1 MILSRFYMSYEL
13 NRPLTQQEKDDQL
26 YQGKPTRLM
35 GKTGEYMIE
44 YDTVIRMNST
54 YMETVDK
61 YYRNKGFVSS
71 LFAPLF
77 LICFGLI
84 LYAYGGMAYQYI
96 VYRKIIPSLFDVSVL
111 TAGFALL
118 IYFSGKLTLKEW
130 FATTHY
136 PIRFNRKTQMIHVYR
151 FNGTVLSIP
160 WKAVF
165 FTLTKYSGKMSEWC
179 IDGHILADDKETV
192 LDTFSLGFSGVF
204 RELILGYWEFIRC
217 YMEEEGLQEQA
228 DIILLCPPIEQKKE
242 GYIFGLQYLI
252 RMNSRLEWFVEL
264 INFPF
269 DLITSVARYIAMQT
283 SKIPQWPQ
291 EVEEACQVDPD
302 DPINVSAANNPV
314 HLWRYVLANQTR
326 EERQALYDRQLS
338 AHKRLQEKI
347 AMAHSTSAE
356 A

>member
-1 MILSRFYMSYEL
+1 MQGNGLYTPYKL
-13 NRPLTQQEKDDQL
+13 NRPLTWEEKDDQL
-26 YQGKPTRLM
+26 CQGKPTQLNSKY
-35 GKTGEYMIE
+35 GQYIVD
-44 YDTVIRMNST
+44 YNTVIRMNST

-61 YYRNKGFVSS
+61 YYEDKGFVSS
-71 LFAPLF
+71 LTATFF
-77 LICFGLI
+77 LACFGLT

-96 VYRKIIPSLFDVSVL
+96 VYKEIVPSLFGIFIL
-111 TAGFALL
+111 TVFLAFML
-118 IYFSGKLTLKEW
+118 YFSGKFTLKEW

-151 FNGTVLSIP
+151 FNGTVLSVP
-160 WKAVF
+160 WKEVF
-165 FTLTKYSGKMSEWC
+165 FTLTVGGSKWLEWS
-179 IDGHILADDKETV
+179 IDGHILADDQETV
-192 LDTFSLGFSGVF
+192 LETFSLGISGL
-204 RELILGYWEFIRC
+204 RDMLPGYWEFIRC
-217 YMEEEGLQEQA
+217 YMEEECLQEQA
-228 DIILLCPPIEQKKE
+228 DIISLCPPIEKQKE
-242 GYIFGLQYLI
+242 SYIFGLQYLM
-252 RMNSRLEWFVEL
+252 RMNSRLNWLFGIVKL
-264 INFPF
+264 SF

-283 SKIPQWPQ
+283 SKIPQWTQ

-338 AHKRLQEKI
+338 AYTRLQEKI

>member
-1 MILSRFYMSYEL
+1 MLLSRFYMSYEL
-13 NRPLTQQEKDDQL
+13 NRPLTQQEKDNQL
-26 YQGKPTRLM
+26 CQGKPTRLT

-61 YYRNKGFVSS
+61 YYRNKGFISS

-77 LICFGLI
+77 LSCFGLI

-96 VYRKIIPSLFDVSVL
+96 IYKKIIPSLFGVFML

-151 FNGTVLSIP
+151 FNGTVLSVP
-160 WKAVF
+160 WKEVF
-165 FTLTKYSGKMSEWC
+165 FTLIKYSGKMTEWC

-204 RELILGYWEFIRC
+204 RELMPGYWEFIRC
-217 YMEEEGLQEQA
+217 YMEEDGLQEQA

-242 GYIFGLQYLI
+242 GYIFGLQYLM
-252 RMNSRLEWFVEL
+252 RMNSRLDWFVEL

-269 DLITSVARYIAMQT
+269 DLITSIARYIAMQT
-283 SKIPQWPQ
+283 SKIPQWPK
-291 EVEEACQVDPD
+291 EVEDACKVDPD

-314 HLWRYVLANQTR
+314 HLWRHILANQTL
-326 EERQALYDRQLS
+326 EEYQAINNRLSS
-338 AHKRLQEKI
+338 AHKRLKEKI
-347 AMAHSTSAE
+347 AMAHSFTDK
-356 A
+356 

>member
-1 MILSRFYMSYEL
+1 MLLSRFYTSYEL

-71 LFAPLF
+71 LFATSFFCCLGMDLF
-77 LICFGLI
+77 FMVDTILRCFNGDYKSLLGFFIFQLGAIVI
-84 LYAYGGMAYQYI
+84 L
-96 VYRKIIPSLFDVSVL
+96 
-111 TAGFALL
+111 
-118 IYFSGKLTLKEW
+118 YFSGKLILKEW

-165 FTLTKYSGKMSEWC
+165 FTLTKGRGKMSEWC
-179 IDGHILADDKETV
+179 VDGHILADDKETV

-283 SKIPQWPQ
+283 SKMPQWPQ
-291 EVEEACQVDPD
+291 EVEDACQVDPD

-347 AMAHSTSAE
+347 AMAHSTSVE